1 MYNLNNLKLLWEQQ
15 IKNEYAKYQEF
26 IDDNNVPK
34 YRTNFVD
41 STKTKVSYAMETLIY
56 KRPVILNVNMAFMIN
71 GQNKHC
77 QPTLY
82 HEFTH
87 MWDSENIFKNKE
99 PQERKSVLS
108 LYTEYHASQIGFL
121 RFMNFESVNQNKK
134 IDQNDKFYEFNK
146 EETVFE
152 FYDERCQLLSESIN
166 NYEINSS
173 TNNYQ
178 AVIDSYMYVFGIK
191 NIYDKYVKIIE
202 LPQLNSIFHE
212 NLIKLYPLLQKFSI
226 NELWNILLLSSNA
239 LDKIHILNV
248 INQT

>member
-15 IKNEYAKYQEF
+15 IKNEYVKYQEF

-108 LYTEYHASQIGFL
+108 LYAEYHASQIGFL

-152 FYDERCQLLSESIN
+152 FYDERCQLLSESIY

-191 NIYDKYVKIIE
+191 NIYDKYVKMIE
-202 LPQLNSIFHE
+202 LPQVNSIFHE